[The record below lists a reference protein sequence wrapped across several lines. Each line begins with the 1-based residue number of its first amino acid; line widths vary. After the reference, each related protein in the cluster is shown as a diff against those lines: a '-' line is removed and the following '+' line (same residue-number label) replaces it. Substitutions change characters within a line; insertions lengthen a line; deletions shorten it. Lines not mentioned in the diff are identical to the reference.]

1 MSTILR
7 HAIHLNDVV
16 FVCVFLFSLC
26 CVGFFIT
33 LKYFFKLLIIK
44 TLHVKFT
51 TSMTAELESY
61 QPE

>member
-1 MSTILR
+1 MMWFSS
-7 HAIHLNDVV
+7 
-16 FVCVFLFSLC
+16 VCFFFLYAVLGSFC
-26 CVGFFIT
+26 IT
-33 LKYFFKLLIIK
+33 LKYFFELLIIK